1 MVTSEQSVRDAPLP
15 QLTMQSWE
23 LPFPA
28 IASFLMERLPAPTVV
43 EQLWITW
50 SLAELVA
57 TSWEGTDNWALRA
70 LATQFRTWEQELRVL
85 LLAHTGHENVT
96 AEAATDSAD

>member
-1 MVTSEQSVRDAPLP
+1 MVTSEQPVSDAPMP
-15 QLTMQSWE
+15 QQIMQSWD

-28 IASFLMERLPAPTVV
+28 IATFLMELLPAPTVI

-57 TSWEGTDNWALRA
+57 TSWEGTDNWVLRA
-70 LATQFRTWEQELRVL
+70 LARQFRSWEGELRAL
-85 LLAHTGHENVT
+85 LLAHTGYENAT
-96 AEAATDSAD
+96 AEAATDSED